1 MVRPKHLVF
10 TFVALMMGYVLVHNE
25 RFLIESESP
34 MWGHFSKYGWWIL
47 THGVAGAAAMF
58 LAPFQ
63 FSDRLRK
70 RYTSTHHLVG
80 YIYVVGILI
89 LAPLGI
95 YVQYISE
102 TLDGTPRS
110 FTVLATVDAV
120 MLYITT
126 GVALVFARQRRLTLH
141 RQWMTRSYAVALVFF
156 EGRLILGLTGLETAD
171 ITIVQAVIWSCLAL
185 SVPVA
190 DVINDWAELRRTA
203 TVAVRSP
210 RADAPA
216 PGALAPSA

>member
-1 MVRPKHLVF
+1 
-10 TFVALMMGYVLVHNE
+10 
-25 RFLIESESP
+25 
-34 MWGHFSKYGWWIL
+34 
-47 THGVAGAAAMF
+47 MF

-80 YIYVVGILI
+80 YIYVVGILF

-102 TLDGTPRS
+102 TLDLYAAVVHGAGHRRRG
-110 FTVLATVDAV
+110 DAC
-120 MLYITT
+120 T
-126 GVALVFARQRRLTLH
+126 
-141 RQWMTRSYAVALVFF
+141 SLVFF

-216 PGALAPSA
+216 PGVLAPSA